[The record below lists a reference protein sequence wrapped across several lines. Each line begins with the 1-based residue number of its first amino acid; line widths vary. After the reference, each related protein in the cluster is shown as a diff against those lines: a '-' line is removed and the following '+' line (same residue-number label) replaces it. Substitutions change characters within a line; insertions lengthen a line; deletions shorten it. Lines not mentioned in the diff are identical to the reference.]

1 MKNVVFIFS
10 LLFTVSLTAQDYI
23 PIKRKHLNKL
33 LLENDDS
40 YIISCGFNPDGYNE
54 EGKKQYL
61 RKVKEDSVY
70 DDVITCS
77 NDTIYLFAS
86 PEIRERNPGLM
97 KNTITCKSVKGD
109 LFWYGWKR
117 NVSTESY
124 RNEDG
129 FKVKVQTYETPK
141 TFIEHEII
149 RFDKEDDYILSF
161 LVFRK

>member
-1 MKNVVFIFS
+1 MKNLVLIFS

-23 PIKRKHLNKL
+23 PIKRKYLNKL

-40 YIISCGFNPDGYNE
+40 YIISSGFKPDGYNE

-70 DDVITCS
+70 DDVIICS
-77 NDTIYLFAS
+77 SDTIYLFTS
-86 PEIRERNPGLM
+86 PECRDRMTGLD
-97 KNTITCKSVKGD
+97 KKTITSTDVKGD
-109 LFWYGWKR
+109 LFWYGWNR
-117 NVSTESY
+117 NVSTVSY

-129 FKVKVQTYETPK
+129 SKVKVQTYETPK

-161 LVFRK
+161 MVFRK